1 MSSVASPVSSS
12 ESSGVA
18 TVSSGGRRER
28 KKQQTRRAL
37 QAAAVRLVGERGF
50 DHVTV
55 EQLADAADVSTRTFF
70 NYFASK
76 EQALIGH
83 NPEDD
88 VRLGEALAARPAGE
102 PPLRS
107 LRAVLGDLL
116 ARVGEERDQWLPT
129 RVLVRSL
136 VRTDPRLLS
145 AWVAAWTSFEQALVA
160 GVASRL
166 GADPERDLY
175 PALVVSAA
183 VAATR
188 VAVLRWDGSD
198 PTRLRALLDEAFD
211 GLEHGLI
218 APALTTGGS

>member
-1 MSSVASPVSSS
+1 MSPVSTA
-12 ESSGVA
+12 EPSGVA
-18 TVSSGGRRER
+18 AVSSGGRRER

-37 QAAAVRLVGERGF
+37 HAAAVRLVGERGF

-76 EQALIGH
+76 EEALIGH

-88 VRLGEALAARPAGE
+88 VRLREALAARPAGE

-116 ARVGEERDQWLPT
+116 ARVGEERDQWLTT

-136 VRTDPRLLS
+136 VRSDPRLLS

-166 GADPERDLY
+166 GADSERDLY

-188 VAVLRWDGSD
+188 VAVLRWNGND
-198 PTRLRALLDEAFD
+198 PTGLRSLLDQAFD

-218 APALTTGGS
+218 APPVATGRS